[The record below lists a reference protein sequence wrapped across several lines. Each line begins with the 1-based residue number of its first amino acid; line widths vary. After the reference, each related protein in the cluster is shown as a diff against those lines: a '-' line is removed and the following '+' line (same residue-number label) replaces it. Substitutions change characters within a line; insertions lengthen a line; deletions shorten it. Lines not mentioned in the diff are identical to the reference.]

1 MASAS
6 WSGASVVR
14 WLLVLAVVGAL
25 VFVLAWQR
33 ARVAPRGDEAERL
46 AASDVGAEGREAE
59 PPGARS
65 EDGRAAPSEGRT
77 PPEQALGATDPRD
90 AWRAQAARA
99 VRRILTERLGRAPTA
114 DEERRVVDALGTV
127 GPAARTLDR
136 EMLDPDDPKS
146 IARIREQTR
155 VLVEAD
161 RTVRDLLGIGVADL
175 LRRLDPSGIDD
186 QGGAAANG

>member
-1 MASAS
+1 MTSAS

-14 WLLVLAVVGAL
+14 WLLVLAAVAAL
-25 VFVLAWQR
+25 VFVLVWQR

-46 AASDVGAEGREAE
+46 ASVEGADRRDGEAPAPPPADDGAASSGE
-59 PPGARS
+59 
-65 EDGRAAPSEGRT
+65 RT
-77 PPEQALGATDPRD
+77 PPEQALGAIDPND
-90 AWRAQAARA
+90 AWRERAARA
-99 VRRILTERLGRAPTA
+99 VRPIITARLGRAPTP

-127 GPAARTLDR
+127 GPAARSLDR
-136 EMLDPDDPKS
+136 GMLDPDDPRS

-161 RTVRDLLGIGVADL
+161 RTVRDLLGIGVAEL

>member
-1 MASAS
+1 MTDASR
-6 WSGASVVR
+6 SGASVVR
-14 WLLVLAVVGAL
+14 WLLVLATVGAL

-46 AASDVGAEGREAE
+46 ASVDGASGPAGEDDPSVRPG
-59 PPGARS
+59 PPP
-65 EDGRAAPSEGRT
+65 DGRT
-77 PPEQALGATDPRD
+77 PPEQALGTLDPGD
-90 AWRAQAARA
+90 AWREQVTRA
-99 VRRILTERLGRAPTA
+99 VRPILAERLGRPPTHE
-114 DEERRVVDALGTV
+114 EERRVVAALGTV
-127 GPAARTLDR
+127 GPAARSLDR
-136 EMLDPDDPKS
+136 GMLDPDDPRS

-161 RTVRDLLGIGVADL
+161 RTVRDLLGIGVAEL